1 MYDIGPY
8 EVMVVGA
15 GHAGI
20 EAATAA
26 ARMGAETL
34 LVTLDLDTVGKM
46 SCNPA
51 IGGLAKG
58 QIAREIDAMGG
69 VMGKAIDSAGINFR
83 MLNTRKGPAVQ
94 SPRAQADKNAYQMF
108 MKQYCESQ
116 ENLHLRQD
124 KVKVLLFEDDKE
136 RVVGVRGQ
144 TGINYYADTVV
155 LTTGTFMR
163 GLIHM
168 GDNEVSGGRAWEPP
182 AESISGCLRDLNF
195 EMGRL
200 KTGTPPRILG
210 TTINYDEL
218 DAQEPDDP
226 PQPFSYTTDEIEQD
240 QMVCY
245 KTRTNPDTHELIR
258 ENLDRAPMYC
268 GQIDA
273 TGVRYCPSIEDKVAK
288 FEERDSHTIFLEPE
302 GRNTLEVYPNGI
314 STSLPVDVQ
323 EKMVPTIKG
332 LEDAKIMRHG
342 YAIEYDFVQPT
353 QLQPTLET
361 ENVQNLFL
369 AGQINGTTG
378 YEEAGCQGLAA
389 GANAACKVLDK
400 DPLVLKRYE
409 AYSGVLID
417 DLITQGVT
425 EPYRMFTSRAEYRLL
440 LRHDNADRRLYQEA
454 RRLGLISEERANQ
467 VEKKQSQIDKTR
479 DYLEDQFHE
488 GDRLAK
494 ILRRP
499 ETSFSDLEEIDPGID
514 ELHLTD
520 EEKWQVEVETKYE
533 GYIKRDL
540 KKIEK
545 MKKMEDRPIPSDL
558 DFGDIPNIRPESREK
573 MQKVQPTTIGQ
584 AKRIS
589 GVSPA
594 DLRTLVVYMKAN
606 ERGSGS
612 KETAEQN
619 S

>member
-1 MYDIGPY
+1 MYKIGPY

-34 LVTLDLDTVGKM
+34 LVTINLDTVGKM

-58 QIAREIDAMGG
+58 QIAREIDALGG
-69 VMGKAIDSAGINFR
+69 VMGKAIDHAGINFR
-83 MLNTRKGPAVQ
+83 ILNTRKGPAVQ

-108 MKQYCESQ
+108 MKHYCESQ

-124 KVKVLLFEDDKE
+124 KVKVMLFDDDQD

-144 TGINYYADTVV
+144 TGIEYYADTVV

-168 GDNEVSGGRAWEPP
+168 GDNQVSGGRAWEPP
-182 AESISGCLRDLNF
+182 AESISGNLRDLEF

-210 TTINYDEL
+210 PSINYDEL
-218 DAQEPDDP
+218 EAQEPDDP
-226 PQPFSYTTDEIEQD
+226 PQPFSFTTDELTQD

-245 KTRTNPDTHELIR
+245 KTRTNPKTHELIR

-302 GRNTLEVYPNGI
+302 GKDTLEVYPNGI

-323 EKMVPTIKG
+323 EEMVPTIKG

-353 QLQPTLET
+353 QLKPTLET
-361 ENVQNLFL
+361 KKVENLFL

-389 GANAACKVLDK
+389 GANAAARILDK
-400 DPLVLKRYE
+400 EPLVLQRHE

-417 DLITQGVT
+417 DLVTQGVT

-454 RRLGLISEERANQ
+454 RRLGLISEERADF
-467 VEKKQSQIDKTR
+467 VEQKQNKIDEAR
-479 DYLEDQFHE
+479 SYLADHRHQ
-488 GDRLAK
+488 GDTLAK

-499 ETSFSDLEEIDPGID
+499 ETDFSDIEDVHPEIQQLD
-514 ELHLTD
+514 LSD
-520 EEKWQVEVETKYE
+520 EEKWQVQVETKYE

-540 KKIEK
+540 RKIEK
-545 MKKMEDRPIPSDL
+545 MKKMEDKSIPSDIN
-558 DFGDIPNIRPESREK
+558 FQDIPNIRPESREK
-573 MQKVQPTTIGQ
+573 LQEVQPATVGQ
-584 AKRIS
+584 AQRIS

-594 DLRTLVVYMKAN
+594 DLRTLVVYLKAN
-606 ERGSGS
+606 SRS
-612 KETAEQN
+612 N
-619 S
+619 